1 MIIKKL
7 LKNAKKV
14 DIFIDKF
21 LRRQSKSLLIKPMKY
36 GVLSGGKKIRSSIIY
51 DVGKLYNLKSS
62 QLINVCAA
70 VESIHSYSLIH
81 DDLPCMDDDSIR
93 SGKPSTI

>member
-1 MIIKKL
+1 M
-7 LKNAKKV
+7 
-14 DIFIDKF
+14 
-21 LRRQSKSLLIKPMKY
+21 
-36 GVLSGGKKIRSSIIY
+36 LSGGKKIRSSIIY

-81 DDLPCMDDDSIR
+81 DDLPCMGSMTQLEEANPPPI
-93 SGKPSTI
+93 